1 MKTKRTIMIIAIILV
16 IVLIGLVGFT
26 IYQKATYKAQ
36 NPIATI
42 EIKDLGTMK
51 VELYPDQAPNTVA
64 NFIALANNGF
74 YDGLTFH
81 RIVKDFMVQ
90 GGDPSGDGSG
100 GPTLDDLEPKEDDG
114 NTIPTVE
121 VPGVTDTENKYSIKG
136 EFVQNG
142 FTKNTLKHEKGVI
155 SMARSD
161 YSGIGRTED
170 GYNSAGSQF
179 FIMTGESANLNGY
192 YAAFGKVIE
201 GMEVVNE
208 IVNTPVIRKD
218 YSEEL
223 YKQIE
228 DEGGQ
233 ITTTETYNR
242 YIQETNEMDRPVEA
256 PVIKSMT
263 VDTFGYEYGEPTKY
277 NVE

>member
-36 NPIATI
+36 NPIAII

-74 YDGLTFH
+74 YDGLKFH

-114 NTIPTVE
+114 NTVPTVE

-201 GMEVVNE
+201 GMDVLDKLNETEVTTSE
-208 IVNTPVIRKD
+208 EDSSSPDAEASTPV
-218 YSEEL
+218 
-223 YKQIE
+223 
-228 DEGGQ
+228 
-233 ITTTETYNR
+233 N
-242 YIQETNEMDRPVEA
+242 P
-256 PVIKSMT
+256 PVITSIR
-263 VDTFGYEYGEPTKY
+263 VDTFGVDYGKPETMTPFDYDSYMQQIYSSYGAEY
-277 NVE
+277 

>member
-36 NPIATI
+36 NPIAII

-114 NTIPTVE
+114 NTVPTVE

-201 GMEVVNE
+201 GMDVLDKLNETEVTTSE
-208 IVNTPVIRKD
+208 EDSGSPDAEASTPV
-218 YSEEL
+218 
-223 YKQIE
+223 
-228 DEGGQ
+228 
-233 ITTTETYNR
+233 N
-242 YIQETNEMDRPVEA
+242 P
-256 PVIKSMT
+256 PVITSIR
-263 VDTFGYEYGEPTKY
+263 VDTFGVDYGKPETMTPFDYDSYMQQIYSSYGAEY
-277 NVE
+277 

>member
-1 MKTKRTIMIIAIILV
+1 MKTKRMIMIIAIILV

-90 GGDPSGDGSG
+90 GGDPNGDGSG
-100 GPTLDDLEPKEDDG
+100 GPTLEDLGTSDDST
-114 NTIPTVE
+114 NTTS
-121 VPGVTDTENKYSIKG
+121 TLASTENKYSIKG

-142 FTKNTLKHEKGVI
+142 FTKNTIKHEKGVI

-179 FIMTGESANLNGY
+179 FIMTGDSANLNGY

-201 GMEVVNE
+201 GMDVLDKLNETEVTTSE
-208 IVNTPVIRKD
+208 EDSGTQDAEASTPV
-218 YSEEL
+218 
-223 YKQIE
+223 
-228 DEGGQ
+228 
-233 ITTTETYNR
+233 N
-242 YIQETNEMDRPVEA
+242 P
-256 PVIKSMT
+256 PVITSIR
-263 VDTFGYEYGEPTKY
+263 VDTFGVDYGKPETMTPFDYDSYMQQLYSSYGAEY
-277 NVE
+277 

>member
-1 MKTKRTIMIIAIILV
+1 MKKTIITV
-16 IVLIGLVGFT
+16 IVVVVISLVALGAIGFA
-26 IYQKATYKAQ
+26 IYNNFKDKGQPGIDDMGGNEVRNYDNVEK
-36 NPIATI
+36 NPVV
-42 EIKDLGTMK
+42 TMEMENGGIVK
-51 VELYPDQAPNTVA
+51 IELYPKIAPQTVE
-64 NFIALANNGF
+64 NFISLVQSGF
-74 YDGLTFH
+74 YNGLTFH
-81 RIVKDFMVQ
+81 RVIPEFVAQ
-90 GGDPSGDGSG
+90 GGDPDGDGTG
-100 GPTLDDLEPKEDDG
+100 GPG
-114 NTIPTVE
+114 YNI
-121 VPGVTDTENKYSIKG
+121 YG
-136 EFVQNG
+136 EFSANG
-142 FTKNTLKHEKGVI
+142 FENNLKHEVGVI
-155 SMARSD
+155 SMARGND
-161 YSGIGRTED
+161 E
-170 GYNSAGSQF
+170 YNTAGSQF
-179 FIMTGESANLNGY
+179 FIVTNENSYLSLDTL
-192 YAAFGKVIE
+192 YAGFGKVIE

-242 YIQETNEMDRPVEA
+242 YIQETNEMNRPVEA